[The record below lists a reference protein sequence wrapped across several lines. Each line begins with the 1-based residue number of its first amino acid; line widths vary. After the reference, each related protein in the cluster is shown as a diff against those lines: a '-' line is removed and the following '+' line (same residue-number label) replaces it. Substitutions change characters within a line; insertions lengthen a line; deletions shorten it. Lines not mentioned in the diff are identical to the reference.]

1 MMDPTDKKDKKKKL
15 TPTRTPMPEQDPAER
30 VRNFY
35 EVPLGYTPE
44 QAMEEASRC
53 IQCKKPLCVGGCP
66 VNIDIPWFIRY
77 ISEGKFLEAAHKLKE
92 TNGLPAVCGRV
103 CPQEDQCEK
112 VCVVGRKGDPVS
124 IGRLERFA
132 ADFEREHGEMAV
144 PVIPTSTGKKVAV
157 VGAGPAGLT
166 VAGDM
171 IKKGHKVTVFE
182 ALHMAGGVLVYGIPE
197 FRLPKKIVEAE
208 VDYLR
213 RMGVEIRF
221 NAVIGKLDTVDE
233 LLAEGYDAV
242 FIGTGAGSPK
252 LLNIPGENL
261 VGVYSANEYLTR
273 VNLMKAYEFPD
284 YDTPVLLG
292 RHIVVVGAGNTAMDA
307 ARTALRLGPEDVTI
321 VYRRSREE
329 MPARVEEIHHGE
341 EEGLK
346 YQLLTNPKRF
356 IGDHDGKLTAVEC
369 VKMEL
374 GEPDESGRRRPVEIK
389 GSEFTIE
396 TDMAIISLGNNVN
409 PLVPH
414 STPDMRVTK
423 WGTIVIDQATGR
435 TNKRGVFAGGDIV
448 RGGAT
453 VILAMGDGRRAAN
466 SMHEFLETGVW

>member
-1 MMDPTDKKDKKKKL
+1 LTDSKDKKKKL

-30 VRNFY
+30 IHNFY
-35 EVPLGYTPE
+35 EVPMGYTPE
-44 QAMEEASRC
+44 QAMEEAKRC
-53 IQCKKPLCVGGCP
+53 IQCKKPRCVGGCP

-77 ISEGKFLEAAHKLKE
+77 IAEGKFLEAAHKLKE

-112 VCVVGRKGDPVS
+112 VCVVGIKGEPVS
-124 IGRLERFA
+124 IGRLERFS
-132 ADFEREHGEMAV
+132 ADFERDHGEVAV

-157 VGAGPAGLT
+157 VGGGPSGLT

-171 IKKGHKVTVFE
+171 IKKGHHVTIFE

-208 VDYLR
+208 VDYLK
-213 RMGVEIRF
+213 RMGVEIRL
-221 NAVIGKLDTVDE
+221 NAVIGKFETIDE
-233 LLAEGYDAV
+233 LFDDGYDAV
-242 FIGTGAGSPK
+242 FIATGAGFPK
-252 LLNIPGENL
+252 FMSIPGENL

-273 VNLMKAYEFPD
+273 VNLMKAYQFPD
-284 YDTPVLLG
+284 FDTPVLLG
-292 RHIVVVGAGNTAMDA
+292 RHIVVIGAGNTAMDA
-307 ARTALRLGPEDVTI
+307 SRTARRLGPEDVTI

-329 MPARVEEIHHGE
+329 MPARTEEIHHGE

-346 YQLLTNPKRF
+346 FQLLTNPKRF
-356 IGDHDGKLTAVEC
+356 IGDRDGKLTAVEC

-389 GSEFTIE
+389 GSEFNIE
-396 TDMAIISLGNNVN
+396 CDVAIISVGNDVN

-414 STPDMRVTK
+414 STPDMKVTK
-423 WGTIVIDQATGR
+423 WGTIIIDQATGR

-466 SMHEFLETGVW
+466 SMHEFLETGIW

>member
-1 MMDPTDKKDKKKKL
+1 MDPKDKKKKKL
-15 TPTRTPMPEQDPAER
+15 TPTKTPMPEQPAAER

-35 EVPLGYTPE
+35 EVPMGYTPE
-44 QAMEEASRC
+44 QAMEEANRC

-66 VNIDIPWFIRY
+66 VNIDIPWFIKY
-77 ISEGKFLEAAHKLKE
+77 IAEGRFLEAAHKLKE

-112 VCVVGRKGDPVS
+112 VCIVGKKGDPVS

-132 ADFEREHGEMAV
+132 ADFERDHGEVAV

-171 IKKGHKVTVFE
+171 IKKGHHVTVFE
-182 ALHMAGGVLVYGIPE
+182 ALHMPGGVLVYGIPE

-208 VDYLR
+208 VDYLK
-213 RMGVEIRF
+213 RMGVEMQL
-221 NAVIGKLDTVDE
+221 NAVIGKFETIDE
-233 LLAEGYDAV
+233 IFADGYEAV
-242 FIGTGAGSPK
+242 FVATGAGAPK
-252 LLNIPGENL
+252 LMNIPGENL

-273 VNLMKAYEFPD
+273 VNLMKAYQFPD

-292 RHIVVVGAGNTAMDA
+292 RKMVVIGAGNTAMDA
-307 ARTALRLGPEDVTI
+307 SRTALRLGPEEVTI

-329 MPARVEEIHHGE
+329 MPARAEEIHHGE

-346 YQLLTNPKRF
+346 FELLTNPVRF
-356 IGDHDGKLTAVEC
+356 IGDHEGKLTAVEC

-374 GEPDESGRRRPVEIK
+374 GEPDESGRRRPVEIP

-396 TDMAIISLGNNVN
+396 CDVAIISVGNDVN
-409 PLVPH
+409 PLIPH
-414 STPDMRVTK
+414 STPDMRITK
-423 WGTIVIDQATGR
+423 WGTIIIDQDTGR

-466 SMHEFLETGVW
+466 SMHEFLETGEW